1 MIYNENDFIKEF
13 NTNGFVILDNVL
25 TKEFVK
31 TATEELEKAIEKEVE
46 YMGTKDY
53 KFYGYVLSNAKYG
66 GAFWEVLDMDSI
78 IKPIDLIMGNNSIL
92 YSGINIS
99 MPVLN
104 RSFILFF
111 TR

>member
-1 MIYNENDFIKEF
+1 MTYNENKFIKEF

-25 TKEFVK
+25 TKDFIK

-53 KFYGYVLSNAKYG
+53 KFYGYVLSNAKYA
-66 GAFWEVLDMDSI
+66 GAFWKMLDMDSV

-92 YSGINIS
+92 YSYTSSS
-99 MPVLN
+99 MPP
-104 RSFILFF
+104 F
-111 TR
+111 